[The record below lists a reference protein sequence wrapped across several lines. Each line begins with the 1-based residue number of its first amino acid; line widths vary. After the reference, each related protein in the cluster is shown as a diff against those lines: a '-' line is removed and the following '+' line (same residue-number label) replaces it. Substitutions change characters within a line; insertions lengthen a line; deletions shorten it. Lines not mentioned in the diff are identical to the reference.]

1 MKDIFPIIPS
11 SGGPG
16 WFLAGL
22 ALFFVLLLGLFAAF
36 VYGSRRVTFEV
47 SAAGLRVSGDLY
59 GRLLPL
65 DALRPDDARV
75 VDLQQSEFALSGRR
89 NGADLPGYSA
99 GWFTLRN
106 GERALVF
113 VTSRNRALYLPTTA
127 GYVLVLSPQDPEGLL
142 ASIRRHK
149 GA

>member
-1 MKDIFPIIPS
+1 MKDVFPIVPA

-22 ALFFVLLLGLFAAF
+22 ALFFVLMLGLFAAF
-36 VYGSRRVTFEV
+36 AYSSRRVTFEV
-47 SAAGLRVSGDLY
+47 SAAGLRVTGDLY
-59 GRLLPL
+59 GRLVPL
-65 DALRPDDARV
+65 DVLRPDDARIIDV
-75 VDLQQSEFALSGRR
+75 RSGEFAPSTRR
-89 NGADLPGYSA
+89 NATGLPGYSA

-106 GERALVF
+106 GARALVF
-113 VTSRNRALYLPTTA
+113 VTSRDRALYLPTTD
-127 GYVLVLSPQDPEGLL
+127 GYALVMSPQDPEALL